1 MTQNLTS
8 KRGIPRFLGET
19 KRRHYAGLRQRV
31 RKVLDEK
38 DSPSQFLLQSKAII
52 FPLVYVA
59 VYLLALNTY
68 PNLYIYFGSFV
79 FLGLFMVVI
88 YLTVIHEVA
97 HDNIFGSKKLNRMVL
112 YFFDILGAN
121 SFIWKR
127 RHTLMHHNYPNINGW
142 DTDIEQ
148 SALFKVSPDAP
159 TSSVHKYQHYLIFLL
174 YPLYLFNWLLIRDF
188 KDFFQKRRTVRK
200 IVKIPTVEY
209 VKLFVFKIFYLF
221 YMFVVPV
228 LFFEISFIH
237 VLLGFVVLT
246 FTASVLALLVLL
258 PPHASIENEFPVP
271 SEEMQINST
280 YLEHQLRTTNDI
292 KANGWFVSFFMGN
305 FNLHLAHHLFPH
317 LNYMQLKDATRV
329 LETYTKE
336 QQLPYRAYPMKKAL
350 VNHYKLIRHNAEA
363 ANFFEE
369 TL

>member
-8 KRGIPRFLGET
+8 KAGIPRFLGDS
-19 KRRHYAGLRQRV
+19 KKRHYAGLRQRV

-38 DSPSQFLLQSKAII
+38 GRPSHTILQVKAVV
-52 FPLVYVA
+52 FPLVYTG
-59 VYLLALNTY
+59 VYLITLYAY
-68 PNLYIYFGSFV
+68 PNLYAYFGGFV

-97 HDNIFGSKKLNRMVL
+97 HDNIFKSKKMNRFVL

-159 TSSVHKYQHYLIFLL
+159 TSPVHKYQHYLIFLL
-174 YPLYLFNWLLIRDF
+174 YPLYLFNWLIIRDF
-188 KDFFQKRRTVRK
+188 KDFFQKGRTVRK
-200 IVKIPTVEY
+200 IVKIPKIEY
-209 VKLFVFKIFYLF
+209 VKLFAFKIFYLF
-221 YMFVVPV
+221 YMFVLPV
-228 LFFEISFIH
+228 LFFEIPFYH

-246 FTASVLALLVLL
+246 FTASVFALLVLL
-258 PPHASIENEFPVP
+258 PPHASSENDFPVP
-271 SEEMQINST
+271 SEQMQMGT
-280 YLEHQLRTTNDI
+280 TWLEHQLRTTNDI

-317 LNYMQLKDATRV
+317 LNYLELKDATRI
-329 LETYTKE
+329 LKTYARE
-336 QQLPYRAYPMKKAL
+336 QELPYRAYPMKKAL
-350 VNHYKLIRHNAEA
+350 ENHYKLIRQNAEA
-363 ANFFEE
+363 AHFFEE